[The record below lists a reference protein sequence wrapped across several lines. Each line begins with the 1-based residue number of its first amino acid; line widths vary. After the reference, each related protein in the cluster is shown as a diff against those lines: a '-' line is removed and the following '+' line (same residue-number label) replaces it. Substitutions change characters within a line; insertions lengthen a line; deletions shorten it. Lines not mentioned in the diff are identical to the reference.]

1 MFAPHSYP
9 AALALMVISMLAW
22 GSWANTQKFDRA
34 LRFELF
40 YWDYVWSL
48 SACALLAGVT
58 LGRTDPTASD
68 SFFNNLR
75 SADTAKLLYGFIGGV
90 VFNAGNIL
98 LVAAIAIGG
107 MAVAFPI
114 GAGLGL
120 VIGVVF
126 NYLVQPAGNPW
137 LLFPG
142 ISLVCAAIVLD
153 AVAYR
158 SLQRSSTRGASAI
171 PLSIAC
177 GVLIGLFYP
186 LVAKALNGPGRLTP
200 YTVLVV
206 FALGVVVSNLLFN
219 YWLMRHPVAGSRLS
233 WKDYARLR
241 PWAHALGWIGGAV
254 WTIGTVSNFVASSV
268 PAVGPAVS
276 FALGQG
282 NTLISAIWGI
292 VFWHEFRGSTTT
304 TRRYLALMFVC
315 FGLGLTAI
323 ALAPVWK

>member
-1 MFAPHSYP
+1 MFVPHSYS

-22 GSWANTQKFDRA
+22 GSWANAQKFDRS

-40 YWDYVWSL
+40 YWDYVFAL
-48 SACALLAGVT
+48 FACALLAAVT
-58 LGRTDPTASD
+58 LGRTDSTAAD

-75 SADTAKLLYGFIGGV
+75 SADTTKLLYGFIGGII
-90 VFNAGNIL
+90 FNAGNIL

-142 ISLVCAAIVLD
+142 IALVCAAIVLD

-158 SLQRSSTRGASAI
+158 SLHRMATQGAKAI

-206 FALGVVVSNLLFN
+206 FAIGVVLSNLLFN
-219 YWLMRHPVAGSRLS
+219 YWLMRHPVTGSRLT
-233 WKDYARLR
+233 WGDYKRLR

-254 WTIGTVSNFVASSV
+254 WAIGTVANFVASSV

-292 VFWHEFRGSTTT
+292 VFWHEFRGATTA
-304 TRRYLALMFVC
+304 TRRDLALMFVC

-323 ALAPVWK
+323 ALAPIWK

>member
-1 MFAPHSYP
+1 MFVPHSYP
-9 AALALMVISMLAW
+9 AALALMVLSMLAW
-22 GSWANTQKFDRA
+22 GSWANAQKFDRS

-40 YWDYVWSL
+40 YWDYVWAL
-48 SACALLAGVT
+48 SACALLAAVT
-58 LGRTDPTASD
+58 LGRTDPTGPD

-75 SADTAKLLYGFIGGV
+75 SADTTKLLYGFVGGII
-90 VFNAGNIL
+90 FNAGNIL

-142 ISLVCAAIVLD
+142 IALVCAAIVLD
-153 AVAYR
+153 AIAYR
-158 SLQRSSTRGASAI
+158 SLHRTSTAGAKAI

-206 FALGVVVSNLLFN
+206 FALGVVVSNLPFN
-219 YWLMRHPVAGSRLS
+219 YWLMRHPVTGSPLAWR
-233 WKDYARLR
+233 DYARLR

-292 VFWHEFRGSTTT
+292 LFWHEFRGATAP

-315 FGLGLTAI
+315 FVLGLTAI
-323 ALAPVWK
+323 ALAPVY